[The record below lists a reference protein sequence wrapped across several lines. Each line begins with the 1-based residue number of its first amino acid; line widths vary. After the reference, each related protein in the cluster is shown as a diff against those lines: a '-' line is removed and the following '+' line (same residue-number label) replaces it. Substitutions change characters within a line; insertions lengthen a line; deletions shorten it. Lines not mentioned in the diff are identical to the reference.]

1 MILDGYVCSVVKD
14 MDFSQIVKHVIDVD
28 ILEHQSISS
37 RKRHE
42 KHKTPTRER
51 PE

>member
-1 MILDGYVCSVVKD
+1 MTLDGYVCSVVKD
-14 MDFSQIVKHVIDVD
+14 MDSSQMIKYAVDVNTR
-28 ILEHQSISS
+28 EYQSL
-37 RKRHE
+37 RGLGNE